1 MANLTLA
8 IPDETQHRMRV
19 HREIR
24 WSEVVR
30 DAIEQKL
37 TDLDVLERLTS
48 RSKLTAK
55 DAAEIGKRIDAEIAR
70 RLGLVQ

>member
-1 MANLTLA
+1 
-8 IPDETQHRMRV
+8 MRT

-30 DAIEQKL
+30 GAIEQKL
-37 TDLDVLERLTS
+37 TDLDVLERLAS

-55 DAAEIGKRIDAEIAR
+55 DAAEISKRIDGEIAR
-70 RLGLVQ
+70 RLGLLQ